1 MNEGATDD
9 DNDHLLVV
17 LPLPLRVAQIVKN
30 IGSITYLR
38 EMILEII
45 LVYIFFFRQIGIKL
59 QCMGQSIAIECMTDT

>member
-1 MNEGATDD
+1 LDDGATDD

-17 LPLPLRVAQIVKN
+17 LPLSLRVAQIVKN

-45 LVYIFFFRQIGIKL
+45 LVYMYIFFRQIGIKL
-59 QCMGQSIAIECMTDT
+59 QCMGSINQLQYNV